1 MLIMYL
7 LPYLPPIFQ
16 NDAVTPSMKVS
27 EVWTDGYTGKGV
39 IIAIVDDGL
48 QTDHPDL
55 KRNVVKKHI
64 IILYC
69 IIYTHEKLEDTKGVI
84 RSRNSKKD
92 RQYSGQHKKRS
103 KEQTTIYKTLNRKLK
118 IE

>member
-27 EVWTDGYTGKGV
+27 EAWTDGYTGNGV
-39 IIAIVDDGL
+39 IIAILDDGL

-55 KRNVVKKHI
+55 DANVVKKHI
-64 IILYC
+64 IILWRL
-69 IIYTHEKLEDTKGVI
+69 IYTHEKFEDTKGVT

-92 RQYSGQHKKRS
+92 RQYNSQYRKGQKNKLRS
-103 KEQTTIYKTLNRKLK
+103 TKHYTEN
-118 IE
+118 